1 MSLTHLAL
9 LTAALA
15 TIDVPVRAQTPA
27 APPFATTQVE
37 GTNNVYIFRYG
48 FHQSMFIVTPQGVIA
63 TDPIGY
69 LRPEAVTTYIDEIR
83 KITQAPIRY
92 VIYSHH
98 HYDHIAGGK
107 PFKDAGARFIAHKNA
122 RDHLAEN
129 AAARHRHS
137 RRDAGEQ
144 EDHHAR
150 RHHARAHLCRPQPFG
165 QFAGDAA
172 AAGEDSSSRST
183 SSRSS
188 RSTSATC
195 RTVGRSNGKSR

>member
-1 MSLTHLAL
+1 MSRTHLAL

-83 KITQAPIRY
+83 KITQAPVRY

-98 HYDHIAGGK
+98 HYDHIAGGQ

-122 RDHLAEN
+122 RDHLLKMRPRDIVIPDETLEN
-129 AAARHRHS
+129 KKTITLGGTTLELIYVGRNHS
-137 RRDAGEQ
+137 DNSLVMRLPREKLIFTVDFIPLEVDPLPQHAGQ
-144 EDHHAR
+144 
-150 RHHARAHLCRPQPFG
+150 
-165 QFAGDAA
+165 
-172 AAGEDSSSRST
+172 S
-183 SSRSS
+183 
-188 RSTSATC
+188 
-195 RTVGRSNGKSR
+195 GRSNGKSR